1 MYATP
6 SATPTPPNY
15 AQAPARTP
23 SRRPA
28 SIGELAE
35 RALDN
40 LWDDRKDL
48 KFYLRQAEQYRK
60 DGKAFAAH
68 GDHENAFVSFARAA
82 TLVLDKLPMHRDYRT
97 MLSDKHRHN
106 LGLNGQDIL
115 DCLGQLKPI
124 LVERHERWMQAHPE
138 EAEDSDRT
146 PDARSQGLPPP
157 GQRAPREVVD
167 RQQQQ
172 ALEDERAAWQRQREE
187 FEQERAQSSASQ
199 YATARSVS
207 SASTQAALSAARQ
220 AAGSRAPSTAPT
232 PATVHRGGDLAFA
245 TSPPPQPQP
254 AASRHEQHQEA
265 LRRQAEEIQRRK
277 EEQKRQERARLVEA
291 ETAARVA
298 REQQQAAAMISPQ
311 PTEPQAY
318 QHPSSSTTPTPGVF
332 VPPPPSQ
339 YPRTQPTTPQPA
351 HSQYATPQ
359 QSQHSTPQPSAPS
372 YPTFPTP
379 HHQPSGS
386 HHSGPHYPTLPG
398 TRGPSPQPSRPSSPP
413 NQYTGRQEPP
423 PPMTMPL
430 ENPAY
435 DDDTTDSES
444 VHHGHTRRPSKL
456 QKHRPGEK
464 SPPSVGQGAA
474 HIQYP
479 QLMSQHQRGQGYAP
493 SIMSTDEQAGAAP
506 PAPTNNNLL
515 FDGKQ
520 FERAPRPLYSSDLLP
535 KPSAPVASSSSTS
548 AYPYPAQPRAPK
560 KEKEPPKPGQLKR
573 VTVPRE
579 TLPRFLAI
587 AKINTSLNRE
597 TCGLLLGK
605 DRGHKYV
612 VTTLLIPKQHATSD
626 TCTMDDE
633 ELVLEFTEERSL
645 ITLGWIHTHPSQS
658 CFMSSVDLHTHS
670 AFQCMLPESF
680 AIVCAPKYNPTFGI
694 FRLTDPPGL
703 KIILDCQAKEAFHPH
718 PDKPI
723 YTDADREHVYLKE
736 AHLEIVDLR

>member
-40 LWDDRKDL
+40 LWDDRKEL

-60 DGKAFAAH
+60 DGKTFAAH

-82 TLVLDKLPMHRDYRT
+82 TLVLDKLPTHRDYRT

-157 GQRAPREVVD
+157 GQRASREVVD

-232 PATVHRGGDLAFA
+232 PANVHRGDNLAFA
-245 TSPPPQPQP
+245 TSPPPQAQP
-254 AASRHEQHQEA
+254 APSRHEQHQEA

-318 QHPSSSTTPTPGVF
+318 QHPSSSTTPTP
-332 VPPPPSQ
+332 
-339 YPRTQPTTPQPA
+339 A
-351 HSQYATPQ
+351 
-359 QSQHSTPQPSAPS
+359 
-372 YPTFPTP
+372 
-379 HHQPSGS
+379 PSGS
-386 HHSGPHYPTLPG
+386 HSADLHYPTLPG

-456 QKHRPGEK
+456 QKHRPQEK

-493 SIMSTDEQAGAAP
+493 SIMSTDDQASAAP
-506 PAPTNNNLL
+506 VPAPTNNNLL

-548 AYPYPAQPRAPK
+548 TSASSSVYPGYPAQPRVK

-680 AIVCAPKYNPTFGI
+680 AIVCAPKYNPT
-694 FRLTDPPGL
+694 
-703 KIILDCQAKEAFHPH
+703 
-718 PDKPI
+718 
-723 YTDADREHVYLKE
+723 
-736 AHLEIVDLR
+736 